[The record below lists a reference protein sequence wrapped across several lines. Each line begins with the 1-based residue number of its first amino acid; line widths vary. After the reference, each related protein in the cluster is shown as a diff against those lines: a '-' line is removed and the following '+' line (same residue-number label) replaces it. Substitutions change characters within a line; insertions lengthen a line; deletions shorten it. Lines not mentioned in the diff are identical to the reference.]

1 MTNVRVV
8 ETNREVRL
16 GPEHLDKVFVFFAL
30 RKNALQHD
38 VTWNSHGLGFT
49 REIDLGHT
57 TTCDATQNLKR
68 AELCERGVGG
78 ECDDCTDASV
88 DRRGLPFEVEAVTEV
103 GHRTEDNATTMLSA
117 SVVIR
122 LSVRIWCLVVVVAS
136 PLLACGGDDS
146 ADGCASP
153 ADCASNEVCI
163 NGTCM
168 PASTDAGGDDAHDA
182 TTDVGEEDALP
193 VDAPMDDAGEDVGLD
208 AAVDVVPDTF
218 DAGPLTCPGPG
229 GADDEPIVL
238 YTFAASDTGAMI
250 QDRAPAAPDVPLTVN
265 TGDFTLSPMMGG
277 SITFTAGQTA
287 ATQAASDAL
296 TTAILDSGSFTVEV
310 WFTEV
315 DLDVEESIGPERIVT
330 LSFDSGDRFFTIGQ
344 NFDELVVRPRTTTT
358 VQNGTECDEPRVGD
372 AARPRAAIVEPD
384 VMDLSGTPKHVVL
397 SFDSAEGRPRVY
409 LNGVEVAED
418 WPCRTGALGWVT
430 GTHIFALGDET
441 NSIRN
446 WEGTLH
452 RVTVYNRAMSAAEVS
467 CWAGAGHTA
476 DVFR

>member
-1 MTNVRVV
+1 
-8 ETNREVRL
+8 
-16 GPEHLDKVFVFFAL
+16 
-30 RKNALQHD
+30 
-38 VTWNSHGLGFT
+38 
-49 REIDLGHT
+49 
-57 TTCDATQNLKR
+57 
-68 AELCERGVGG
+68 
-78 ECDDCTDASV
+78 
-88 DRRGLPFEVEAVTEV
+88 
-103 GHRTEDNATTMLSA
+103 
-117 SVVIR
+117 
-122 LSVRIWCLVVVVAS
+122 
-136 PLLACGGDDS
+136 
-146 ADGCASP
+146 
-153 ADCASNEVCI
+153 
-163 NGTCM
+163 M
-168 PASTDAGGDDAHDA
+168 PASTDAGGDDARDA
-182 TTDVGEEDALP
+182 TTDVGEEDAP
-193 VDAPMDDAGEDVGLD
+193 AVDAPMDDAGEDVGLD
-208 AAVDVVPDTF
+208 AAADVVPDTF

-315 DLDVEESIGPERIVT
+315 DLDVEESIGPERMVT
-330 LSFDSGDRFFTIGQ
+330 LSADSGARFFTVGQ
-344 NFDELVVRPRTTTT
+344 NFDEIVARIRTTTT
-358 VQNGTECDEPRVGD
+358 DSNGTRCDEPTVGD
-372 AARPRAAIVEPD
+372 ASPPRATLFEPD
-384 VMDLSGTPKHVVL
+384 VMDLTGTPKHAVL
-397 SFDSAEGRPRVY
+397 TFDAGEGSPRLY
-409 LNGVEVAED
+409 FNGVEVGEPWA
-418 WPCRTGALGWVT
+418 CRRGPLGWVT

-441 NSIRN
+441 DSIRN